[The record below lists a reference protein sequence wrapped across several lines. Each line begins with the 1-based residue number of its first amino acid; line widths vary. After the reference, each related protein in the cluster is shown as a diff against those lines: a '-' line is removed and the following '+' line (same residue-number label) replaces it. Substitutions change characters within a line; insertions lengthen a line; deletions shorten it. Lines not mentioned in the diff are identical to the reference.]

1 MAYFT
6 LANLEALIP
15 PGWVV
20 EALDDDADGESDV
33 LLFDAV
39 QAAAEAEV
47 NGKIGRR
54 YSVPLSPAAGSSLAQ
69 WLQHAAS
76 MLAAGICYKRRGA
89 DAWTACPY
97 RDEIEDIRK
106 DLAKIAAGEMPLDVG
121 EERAVESAEI
131 ISQPSRVD
139 SSGVLY

>member
-1 MAYFT
+1 MSYFV
-6 LANLEALIP
+6 LSDLEALIP

-20 EALDDDADGESDV
+20 EALDDDADGDSDA

-39 QAAAEAEV
+39 RRAAEAEV

-54 YSVPLSPAAGSSLAQ
+54 YAVPLTPAAGSSLAQ

-76 MLAAGICYKRRGA
+76 MLAAGLCYKRRGA
-89 DAWTACPY
+89 DAWQKCPY
-97 RDEIEDIRK
+97 QDEIKDIRT
-106 DLAKIAAGEMPLDVG
+106 DLGKIASGELPLDVG

-131 ISQPSRVD
+131 ISDDSRVN
-139 SSGVLY
+139 STGVLY

>member
-1 MAYFT
+1 MSYFT
-6 LANLEALIP
+6 LTDLEALIP

-20 EALDDDADGESDV
+20 EALDDDADGDSDA

-39 QAAAEAEV
+39 RSAAEAEV

-54 YSVPLSPAAGSSLAQ
+54 YAVPLTPAEGSSLAQ

-89 DAWTACPY
+89 DAWQQCPY
-97 RDEIEDIRK
+97 QDEIKDIRK
-106 DLAKIAAGEMPLDVG
+106 DLDKIASGDMPLDVG
-121 EERAVESAEI
+121 EERAVDSAEI
-131 ISQPSRVD
+131 ISETSRVN
-139 SSGVLY
+139 STGVLY

>member
-1 MAYFT
+1 VSYFV
-6 LANLEALIP
+6 LSDLEALIP

-20 EALDDDADGESDV
+20 EALDDDADGESDA
-33 LLFDAV
+33 LLFDQV
-39 QAAAEAEV
+39 RDMAEAEV

-54 YSVPLSPAAGSSLAQ
+54 YAVPLSPAEGSSLAQ
-69 WLQHAAS
+69 WLKHAAT

-89 DAWTACPY
+89 DAWAKCPY
-97 RDEIEDIRK
+97 IDEIEDIRK
-106 DLAKIAAGEMPLDVG
+106 DLAKIAAGDMPLDVG

-131 ISQPSRVD
+131 ISQDSRIN